1 MLSEEER
8 QRRRRAQLREQR
20 RRAAKKRRRRA
31 LLARTLFITIIVL
44 IITGAVCLIKHFKN
58 AKETSAQVE
67 PKIVENPP
75 DYEVDLLDINDYS
88 RPGMTLEKVNGIV
101 IHYTAN
107 PGTTAKQNRNYFNGL
122 KDSKKTKAS
131 AHFAVGLEGEIVQ
144 CIPCNEIA
152 YASNDRNSDTI
163 SIECCHPDA
172 TGKFNQETKDT
183 LVHLT
188 AWLIGRY
195 GLTTDDVIRH
205 YDVTGKK
212 CPLYYVEHEDEWNKF
227 KEDVDAYIEKNGV
240 LPSESEKNS
249 Q

>member
-1 MLSEEER
+1 M
-8 QRRRRAQLREQR
+8 
-20 RRAAKKRRRRA
+20 
-31 LLARTLFITIIVL
+31 
-44 IITGAVCLIKHFKN
+44 
-58 AKETSAQVE
+58 
-67 PKIVENPP
+67 
-75 DYEVDLLDINDYS
+75 
-88 RPGMTLEKVNGIV
+88 NGIV

-131 AHFAVGLEGEIVQ
+131 AHFVVGLEGEIVQ

-152 YASNDRNSDTI
+152 YASNERNSDTI

-240 LPSESEKNS
+240 LPSELEKNS
-249 Q
+249 E

>member
-1 MLSEEER
+1 MSRVWMALGLLALVLLVIVGVTRHQKNKAVSADSPVTLSEVDENRPE
-8 QRRRRAQLREQR
+8 LDVE
-20 RRAAKKRRRRA
+20 
-31 LLARTLFITIIVL
+31 LLTV
-44 IITGAVCLIKHFKN
+44 
-58 AKETSAQVE
+58 
-67 PKIVENPP
+67 NP
-75 DYEVDLLDINDYS
+75 YS
-88 RPGMTLEKVNGIV
+88 RPGTALEKVNGIV

-131 AHFAVGLEGEIVQ
+131 AHFVIGLEGEIVQ

-183 LVHLT
+183 LIHLT
-188 AWLIGRY
+188 AWLMGRY

-212 CPLYYVEHEDEWNKF
+212 CPLYYVEHEDEWKKF
-227 KEDVDAYIEKNGV
+227 KEEVDAYIEKNGV